1 MVSAAIVGVYL
12 HLPTS
17 FADPQV
23 PLAVLATQVDPYYF
37 SEGGFG
43 IELLKYYGIPL
54 TPYLTP
60 GTSEDSSLA
69 DILNSYNQENHA
81 ANTPIVDD
89 QNRARYY
96 VVHFWDTSNGSQTFT
111 TFPKFQ
117 LLINKNLNP
126 QAPIGSQ
133 KFSAGFSLES
143 LPTKNNQWYYNTIIN
158 NYINP
163 GKQPN
168 PFSASIDVLTGDGT
182 ILQTYQYKNCKL
194 DGYVPF
200 LSQNLIRLQ
209 FTKQFKSEVRDR
221 SDFSCGGFLVD
232 FDLHK
237 LSPDWATIQNTIDSI
252 PDQKDLVQNYVVTIS
267 SDIFGSGQTFQ
278 TFSMFTPMGVPTNLP
293 LSIPTNPVSGQ
304 SKSFSLESLPSK
316 DKQQFYQYVIDKFN
330 NKRQVQPVDVSVD
343 LVVGDGTK

>member
-1 MVSAAIVGVYL
+1 M
-12 HLPTS
+12 
-17 FADPQV
+17 
-23 PLAVLATQVDPYYF
+23 
-37 SEGGFG
+37 
-43 IELLKYYGIPL
+43 
-54 TPYLTP
+54 
-60 GTSEDSSLA
+60 
-69 DILNSYNQENHA
+69 
-81 ANTPIVDD
+81 
-89 QNRARYY
+89 
-96 VVHFWDTSNGSQTFT
+96 
-111 TFPKFQ
+111 
-117 LLINKNLNP
+117 
-126 QAPIGSQ
+126 
-133 KFSAGFSLES
+133 
-143 LPTKNNQWYYNTIIN
+143 
-158 NYINP
+158 
-163 GKQPN
+163 
-168 PFSASIDVLTGDGT
+168 
-182 ILQTYQYKNCKL
+182 
-194 DGYVPF
+194 PF

-343 LVVGDGTK
+343 LVAGDGTRATNLEIS